1 MVTHGQCVWPCV
13 ASEDG
18 GRCVRLRYAMGMYSR
33 EWETQTAQGES
44 HVATRTA
51 HTRTSTAFVAV
62 APTRT

>member
-1 MVTHGQCVWPCV
+1 M
-13 ASEDG
+13 
-18 GRCVRLRYAMGMYSR
+18 RLRYAMGMYSR
-33 EWETQTAQGES
+33 EWETQTAQRES